1 MEHRQLLN
9 TRGPVPEGEH
19 LIPFGKAVVAREGTD
34 ATVVA
39 LSVMVNHA
47 LYVAEELSSE
57 GISLEIIDPRTVAPL
72 DVTTILES
80 VRKTGRLLIV
90 DETFMPCGI
99 GAEISAH
106 VTEHGFDELD
116 APIKRLNG
124 AHIPT
129 PYSPPLEKALIPDR
143 VSLAQAVHDL
153 MAE

>member
-1 MEHRQLLN
+1 
-9 TRGPVPEGEH
+9 
-19 LIPFGKAVVAREGTD
+19 
-34 ATVVA
+34 
-39 LSVMVNHA
+39 
-47 LYVAEELSSE
+47 
-57 GISLEIIDPRTVAPL
+57 
-72 DVTTILES
+72 
-80 VRKTGRLLIV
+80 
-90 DETFMPCGI
+90 MPCGI

-116 APIKRLNG
+116 APIKRLNV